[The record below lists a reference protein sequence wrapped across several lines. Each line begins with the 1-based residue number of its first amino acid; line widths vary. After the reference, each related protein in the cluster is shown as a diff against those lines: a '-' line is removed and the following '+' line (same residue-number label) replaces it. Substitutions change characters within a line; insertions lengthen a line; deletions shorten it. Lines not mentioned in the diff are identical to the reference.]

1 MEEQLARGPMDL
13 PFLMLVVLLTGIGV
27 IMVFSASYATAYYE
41 GRDPTFY
48 FFRQGLFA
56 VAGLAIM
63 YVVSKIN
70 YQTFRWLSVFALIV
84 AILLLIA
91 VLIPGIHT
99 DRSDNV
105 KRWIAV
111 PGIGTFQPSE
121 IAKVA
126 VIMYFSSRLSKRN
139 TEKPVRLPP
148 RSPLSGVVGLL
159 DRIGFLE
166 LVPYALILLLIVG
179 LMMMEPHMSGTLLIL
194 AGAAAVLFAAGIKL
208 YWFLGGGALL
218 AGMVLLLMS
227 GYQSTRILVWQDPW
241 AYPQDGGWQ
250 IIQSLYAIGS
260 GGLLGLGLGK
270 SRQKFLYLPDRGGG
284 DPHPVCPA
292 GDPGLLDRHPRP
304 GSVRR
309 PAGGGHHHPD
319 GGAGVPQH
327 RCGHQPD
334 PHHRHFPALL
344 QLRRH
349 GPDDPAGRDGRCA
362 VGVQADSADETGVKQ
377 SRGDAVPPR
386 YKTDAPPEGR
396 HNGFDTPLS
405 PARRGRPWPP
415 RPGVS
420 VCCAGACPAPH
431 IL

>member
-70 YQTFRWLSVFALIV
+70 YQTFRWLSVFALIL

-270 SRQKFLYLPDRGGG
+270 SRQKFLYLPEPENDFIFAI
-284 DPHPVCPA
+284 VCEEL
-292 GDPGLLDRHPRP
+292 GLI
-304 GSVRR
+304 
-309 PAGGGHHHPD
+309 
-319 GGAGVPQH
+319 GAAVILIL
-327 RCGHQPD
+327 
-334 PHHRHFPALL
+334 FALL
-344 QLRRH
+344 VIRGYWIAIHARDRFGALLVVGITTLTAVQVFLNIAVVTNLIPTTGISLPFFSYGGTALMIQLAEM
-349 GPDDPAGRDGRCA
+349 GM
-362 VGVQADSADETGVKQ
+362 VLSV
-377 SRGDAVPPR
+377 SRQI
-386 YKTDAPPEGR
+386 
-396 HNGFDTPLS
+396 
-405 PARRGRPWPP
+405 
-415 RPGVS
+415 
-420 VCCAGACPAPH
+420 PAPRQE
-431 IL
+431 

>member
-56 VAGLAIM
+56 AAGLAIM

-70 YQTFRWLSVFALIV
+70 YQTFRWLSVFALIL

-111 PGIGTFQPSE
+111 PGLGTFQPSE

-139 TEKPVRLPP
+139 TEKPVRLSP
-148 RSPLSGVVGLL
+148 RSPLSGVVGVL
-159 DRIGFLE
+159 DRIGLLE
-166 LVPYALILLLIVG
+166 LVPYALILLVIVF
-179 LMMMEPHMSGTLLIL
+179 LMRLEPHMSGTLLIL
-194 AGAAAVLFAAGIKL
+194 VGAAAVLFAAGIKL

-218 AGMVLLLMS
+218 GGLLLLIMS
-227 GYQSTRILVWQDPW
+227 GYQSTRIEIWKDPW
-241 AYPQDGGWQ
+241 AYPRDGGWQ

-270 SRQKFLYLPDRGGG
+270 SRQKFLYLPEPENDFIFAI
-284 DPHPVCPA
+284 VCEEL
-292 GDPGLLDRHPRP
+292 GLI
-304 GSVRR
+304 
-309 PAGGGHHHPD
+309 
-319 GGAGVPQH
+319 GAAVILLL
-327 RCGHQPD
+327 
-334 PHHRHFPALL
+334 FALL
-344 QLRRH
+344 VIRGYWIAIH
-349 GPDDPAGRDGRCA
+349 ARDRFGA
-362 VGVQADSADETGVKQ
+362 LLVVGVTTLTAAQVFLNIAVVTNLIPTTGISLPFFSYGGTALMIQLAEMGVVLSV
-377 SRGDAVPPR
+377 SRQI
-386 YKTDAPPEGR
+386 
-396 HNGFDTPLS
+396 
-405 PARRGRPWPP
+405 
-415 RPGVS
+415 
-420 VCCAGACPAPH
+420 PAPKQE
-431 IL
+431 

>member
-111 PGIGTFQPSE
+111 PGLGTFQPSE

-270 SRQKFLYLPDRGGG
+270 SRQKFLYLPEPENDFIFAI
-284 DPHPVCPA
+284 VCEEL
-292 GDPGLLDRHPRP
+292 GLI
-304 GSVRR
+304 
-309 PAGGGHHHPD
+309 
-319 GGAGVPQH
+319 GAAVILIL
-327 RCGHQPD
+327 
-334 PHHRHFPALL
+334 FALL
-344 QLRRH
+344 VIRGYWIAIHARDRFGALLVVGITTLTAVQVFLNIAVVTNLIPTTGISLPFFSYGGTALMIQL
-349 GPDDPAGRDGRCA
+349 AEM
-362 VGVQADSADETGVKQ
+362 GVVLSVSRQIPPTKQ
-377 SRGDAVPPR
+377 
-386 YKTDAPPEGR
+386 E
-396 HNGFDTPLS
+396 
-405 PARRGRPWPP
+405 
-415 RPGVS
+415 
-420 VCCAGACPAPH
+420 
-431 IL
+431 